1 VDSENKHNAFETAYY
16 MCDVFSVLSIETL
29 LITNKKA

>member
-16 MCDVFSVLSIETL
+16 MCDVFSVLSI
-29 LITNKKA
+29 